1 MRDWWHWSLGFV
13 AGAAVAGWLSLS
25 CVTSHGQSVPD
36 LIDQAAAEYGV
47 PAWRMH
53 RVARCESGYF
63 PGAVNPRSGASGV
76 FQWLPSTWRSAAP
89 AAGFPGYSP
98 FDAVANV
105 YTAAHWMARGMWH
118 WWVCR

>member
-1 MRDWWHWSLGFV
+1 MKNWLLGFT
-13 AGAAVAGWLSLS
+13 AGCVLASYLTLS
-25 CVTSHGQSVPD
+25 CATGHGQTVPE

-63 PGAVNPRSGASGV
+63 AGALNRASGAAGV
-76 FQWLPSTWRSAAP
+76 YQWVPSTWRTAAP
-89 AAGFPGYSP
+89 AAGFFGSSP

-118 WWVCR
+118 WWACR